1 MRLAQPTFF
10 RICDVARVTIR
21 TVTCTL
27 RAGGNRRVVRWDR
40 SEATLQRLQTI
51 RSMATALCLLGTL
64 AMAPASATSA
74 VAPNP
79 RSAPALKSNA
89 FYILDESGSRVLA
102 ARNEK
107 VAVPIA
113 SITKLMTALVVLDAG
128 QPMDETIAITRDD
141 VRGTPGSSSR
151 LAAGARLS
159 RADLMHLALMSSEN
173 RAAHALC
180 RAYPKGLQACVS
192 AMNAKAKALG
202 MKSARFVEPT
212 GLSAAN
218 VASPEDLA
226 KLVRA
231 AGANTTIRAYSTDP
245 VHTVR
250 IGKQSV
256 EFRNTNLLVDK
267 ANWQVTVQKTG
278 YIAEAGRCLVM
289 EAVIDGRDVV
299 IVLLNSWGRLTRI
312 GDANRIRTWMEASGA
327 KPSSG

>member
-1 MRLAQPTFF
+1 MQ
-10 RICDVARVTIR
+10 CS
-21 TVTCTL
+21 
-27 RAGGNRRVVRWDR
+27 RVVD
-40 SEATLQRLQTI
+40 SVAVLLGLLAAFASGPSLAAI
-51 RSMATALCLLGTL
+51 ATARP
-64 AMAPASATSA
+64 PAG
-74 VAPNP
+74 
-79 RSAPALKSNA
+79 PALKSNA
-89 FYILDESGSRVLA
+89 FYILDQSGSKVLA

-113 SITKLMTALVVLDAG
+113 SITKLMTALVVLEAG
-128 QPMDETIAITRDD
+128 QPMNETIAITKDD
-141 VRGTPGSSSR
+141 VRGTPGSTSR
-151 LAAGARLS
+151 LASGARLS
-159 RADLMHLALMSSEN
+159 RSDLLHLALMSSEN

-180 RAYPKGLQACVS
+180 RTYPKGLRACVQ

-231 AGANTTIRAYSTDP
+231 AGTDATIREFSTDTE
-245 VHTVR
+245 HTVR
-250 IGKQSV
+250 VNKQSL

-267 ANWQVTVQKTG
+267 SNWQVTVQKTG

-312 GDANRIRTWMEASGA
+312 GDANRIRTWMEASRATPNPG
-327 KPSSG
+327 

>member
-1 MRLAQPTFF
+1 
-10 RICDVARVTIR
+10 
-21 TVTCTL
+21 
-27 RAGGNRRVVRWDR
+27 
-40 SEATLQRLQTI
+40 
-51 RSMATALCLLGTL
+51 
-64 AMAPASATSA
+64 MAPAVVTASTGTTAK
-74 VAPNP
+74 PN
-79 RSAPALKSNA
+79 SAPALKSNS
-89 FYILDESGSRVLA
+89 FYILDQSGSKVLA

-113 SITKLMTALVVLDAG
+113 SITKLMTALVVLEAG
-128 QPMDETIAITRDD
+128 QPMIETVAITKDD
-141 VRGTPGSSSR
+141 VRGTPGSTSR

-159 RADLMHLALMSSEN
+159 RSDLLHLALMSSEN

-180 RAYPKGLQACVS
+180 RTYPKGLQACVQ

-202 MKSARFVEPT
+202 MKSAHFVEPT

-231 AGANTTIRAYSTDP
+231 ASANATIREFSTDAE
-245 VHTVR
+245 HSVR
-250 IGKQSV
+250 VNKQV
-256 EFRNTNLLVDK
+256 IEFRNTNLLVDK
-267 ANWQVTVQKTG
+267 SNWQVTVQKTG

-312 GDANRIRTWMEASGA
+312 GDANRIRTWMEASRATPNPG
-327 KPSSG
+327 